1 VVQLGLLL
9 RRDLREGHAHAKPVT
24 VVSNFA
30 ENFQHLVVMG
40 ETKTNARTWW
50 DGIQRVDVAARAADI
65 RCARTES
72 GAARKLLPQ
81 RQHHRVSRRTSP
93 LYRRIR
99 HSASPSNQHKLV
111 RLPGGVR
118 SWRGM
123 TSQRPDDPISFS
135 RRCGGPIKVLKVNID
150 YW

>member
-1 VVQLGLLL
+1 LLL

-40 ETKTNARTWW
+40 ETKKNARTWW

-65 RCARTES
+65 RSARSES
-72 GAARKLLPQ
+72 GAMRKFYYLSASTIGYLGAP
-81 RQHHRVSRRTSP
+81 RRSTVASGILCLRRTST
-93 LYRRIR
+93 
-99 HSASPSNQHKLV
+99 NWFVCQ
-111 RLPGGVR
+111 GGVR

-123 TSQRPDDPISFS
+123 TSPAA
-135 RRCGGPIKVLKVNID
+135 G
-150 YW
+150 